1 MDLRQLEMFVAVA
14 ENSSFTVAG
23 HHLHVA
29 QSAISRKV
37 KMLEEELG
45 ENLFKRVNRK
55 VYLTPAGDVMLR
67 YARRIFHELRNASLE
82 ISELAQMNRG
92 TIRIGAGMTAT
103 MYLLPPI
110 LEKFRQKYPGID
122 LQVLTGSSEH
132 LVNQIRT
139 HQLDIGV
146 ITLPVHHTDLQVLPF
161 ATEEMVVVTSARH
174 EPLKR
179 RRVITAAEMC
189 SYPMILFSRGTATRE
204 LLEDYFR
211 RLGHT
216 PRVIMDSESVATIKP
231 LVQINLGISILPAPA
246 VAAEVKR
253 GELHALHLQDRDL
266 TRRIGL
272 VMHRSDHHPKALAE
286 IIAMLR
292 GRA

>member
-23 HHLHVA
+23 LHLHVA

-37 KMLEEELG
+37 KLLEEELG
-45 ENLFKRVNRK
+45 EDLFKRVNRK
-55 VYLTPAGDVMLR
+55 VYLTPAGDIMLR
-67 YARRIFHELRNASLE
+67 YARRIFQELRNATLE
-82 ISELAQMNRG
+82 ISELTQMNRG

-110 LEKFRQKYPGID
+110 LERFRQKYPGID

-132 LVNQIRT
+132 VVNLIRSN
-139 HQLDIGV
+139 QLDVGV
-146 ITLPVHHTDLQVLPF
+146 ITLPVHDTDLEVIPF
-161 ATEEMVVVTSARH
+161 ATEEMVVVTSINN
-174 EPLKR
+174 EPLRK
-179 RRVITAAEMC
+179 RRVISAVEMC
-189 SYPMILFSRGTATRE
+189 AYPMILFSRGTATRE

-211 RLGHT
+211 RLGLS
-216 PRVIMDSESVATIKP
+216 PRVSMDSESVATIKP
-231 LVQINLGISILPAPA
+231 LVQVNLGISILPAAA

-253 GELHALHLQDRDL
+253 GELHAIHLRDDNL
-266 TRRIGL
+266 SRSIGL
-272 VMHRSDHHPKALAE
+272 VTHRVDHHPRALAE

-292 GRA
+292 SPG